1 MLKNHPTIR
10 FVVQRGIWY
19 LLTFFVAVTINFFL
33 PRLGADPIDLIMS
46 KQRGATGKQADDKR
60 TAYMKEFGLVEQ
72 QKVAAT
78 VDGEIFVDGNNR
90 PVSFET
96 LQKNGLV
103 VGDTLAELWNST
115 FEITDFAALQNAL
128 KKLNKEKR
136 LNLPDKISYGD
147 EWDEEEGEER
157 EKEGYAQSEED
168 ENELSLEN
176 FEALLKENLSASDI
190 LSLPGLKV
198 NKGTKVYSA
207 DAKDLVAKLGGLSLV
222 SQSYLVKEKDGSLN
236 LYRFNGENQKPRF
249 IKVENG
255 GEEAE
260 GSIRYLIE
268 SEVLYK
274 KTAEETD
281 ASIISSVIP
290 IRRSLFGQY
299 IQYMLMTFRGDL
311 GTSLVKYPQKVGE
324 IVSNAVPWT
333 LALQF
338 PAIAIGWI
346 IGNILG
352 ALAAYKRGWFDKI
365 LFPGALLI
373 DSIPMFAIGMVLV
386 YFLAEGLHIFP
397 ASGGYAIDVVPGFT
411 WAFISSAA
419 YYYILPFLSL
429 FPIFASGQ
437 ATGMRTM
444 GIYELGTGYVKY
456 AKTLGVSENR
466 ILMYIFRN
474 AMLPQLTG
482 LALNL
487 GTMVG
492 GALITEMIFS
502 YPGLGSALLSAAQ
515 NNDYPLIQGGA
526 LLVMITV
533 LVANLT
539 VDLLIGFFDPRV
551 KAGLSGGV

>member
-78 VDGEIFVDGNNR
+78 VNGEIFVDGKNR

-128 KKLNKEKR
+128 RKLDKEKR
-136 LNLPDKISYGD
+136 LNLPAEISYGD
-147 EWDEEEGEER
+147 EWDEEENASGE
-157 EKEGYAQSEED
+157 KD
-168 ENELSLEN
+168 ENDLSLDD
-176 FEALLKENLSASDI
+176 FESLMKEKLSASDI

-207 DAKDLVAKLGGLSLV
+207 DAKDLSEKLGGFSLV

-255 GEEAE
+255 GERAE

-268 SEVLYK
+268 SEVLYQ
-274 KTAEETD
+274 KTASETNE
-281 ASIISSVIP
+281 SVISSVIP

-333 LALQF
+333 LSLQF

-373 DSIPMFAIGMVLV
+373 DSIPMFAIGMILV

-419 YYYILPFLSL
+419 YYYMLPFLSL

-551 KAGLSGGV
+551 KAGLSGV

>member
-1 MLKNHPTIR
+1 MLRNHPTIR

-19 LLTFFVAVTINFFL
+19 LMTFFVAVTINFFL
-33 PRLGADPIDLIMS
+33 PRFGADPIDLIMS

-78 VDGEIFVDGNNR
+78 VNGEIFIDGNNR

-128 KKLNKEKR
+128 KKLDKEKR
-136 LNLPDKISYGD
+136 LNLPAEISYED
-147 EWDEEEGEER
+147 EWGEEDEEEEK
-157 EKEGYAQSEED
+157 EKEGYAQNEED
-168 ENELSLEN
+168 ENYLSLEN
-176 FEALLKENLSASDI
+176 FETLLKENLSASDI
-190 LSLPGLKV
+190 ISLPGLKV

-207 DAKDLVAKLGGLSLV
+207 DAKDLEEKLGGFSLV

-236 LYRFNGENQKPRF
+236 LYRFNGENQRPRF

-268 SEVLYK
+268 SEVLYQK
-274 KTAEETD
+274 PAAEMD
-281 ASIISSVIP
+281 ASVISSVIP

-373 DSIPMFAIGMVLV
+373 DSIPMFAIGMILV
-386 YFLAEGLHIFP
+386 YFLVEGLHIFP

-419 YYYILPFLSL
+419 YYYMLPFLSL

-551 KAGLSGGV
+551 KAGLSGV

>member
-1 MLKNHPTIR
+1 
-10 FVVQRGIWY
+10 
-19 LLTFFVAVTINFFL
+19 
-33 PRLGADPIDLIMS
+33 
-46 KQRGATGKQADDKR
+46 
-60 TAYMKEFGLVEQ
+60 
-72 QKVAAT
+72 
-78 VDGEIFVDGNNR
+78 
-90 PVSFET
+90 
-96 LQKNGLV
+96 
-103 VGDTLAELWNST
+103 
-115 FEITDFAALQNAL
+115 
-128 KKLNKEKR
+128 
-136 LNLPDKISYGD
+136 
-147 EWDEEEGEER
+147 
-157 EKEGYAQSEED
+157 
-168 ENELSLEN
+168 
-176 FEALLKENLSASDI
+176 
-190 LSLPGLKV
+190 
-198 NKGTKVYSA
+198 
-207 DAKDLVAKLGGLSLV
+207 
-222 SQSYLVKEKDGSLN
+222 
-236 LYRFNGENQKPRF
+236 
-249 IKVENG
+249 VENG
-255 GEEAE
+255 GEAAQ

-268 SEVLYK
+268 SEVLYHK
-274 KTAEETD
+274 SAEETD

-324 IVSNAVPWT
+324 IVTNAVPWT

-338 PAIAIGWI
+338 PAIAIGWR

-352 ALAAYKRGWFDKI
+352 ALAAYKRGWFDKV

-373 DSIPMFAIGMVLV
+373 DSIPMFAIGMILV

-419 YYYILPFLSL
+419 YYYMLPFLSL

-551 KAGLSGGV
+551 KAGLSGV

>member
-33 PRLGADPIDLIMS
+33 PRFGADPIDLIMS

-78 VDGEIFVDGNNR
+78 VNGEIFVDGNNR

-128 KKLNKEKR
+128 KKLDKEKR
-136 LNLPDKISYGD
+136 LNLPAEISYED
-147 EWDEEEGEER
+147 EWDEEEDEE
-157 EKEGYAQSEED
+157 EVEEEV
-168 ENELSLEN
+168 ENYLSLEN
-176 FEALLKENLSASDI
+176 FETLLKENLSASDI

-207 DAKDLVAKLGGLSLV
+207 DAKDLAEKLGGFSLV

-236 LYRFNGENQKPRF
+236 LYRFNGENQRPRF

-268 SEVLYK
+268 SEVLYQ
-274 KTAEETD
+274 KTAAETD
-281 ASIISSVIP
+281 ASVISSVIP

-373 DSIPMFAIGMVLV
+373 DSIPMFAIGMILV

-419 YYYILPFLSL
+419 YYYMLPFLSL

-551 KAGLSGGV
+551 KAGLSGV